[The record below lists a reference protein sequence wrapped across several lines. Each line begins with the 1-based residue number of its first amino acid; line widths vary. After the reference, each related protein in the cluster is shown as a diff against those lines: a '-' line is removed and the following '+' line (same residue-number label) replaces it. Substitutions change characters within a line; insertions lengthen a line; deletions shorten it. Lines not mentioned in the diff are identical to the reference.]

1 MMDKLKHRLLVRLMR
16 FPFLA
21 GFLELRGRHRDI
33 FRIRQANPGC
43 RLDIE
48 NRIVMGGPLNML
60 QLGERTSIGP
70 YNVIFVSGKDASGQP
85 AKLTLGPFSTI
96 GEQNNLRAGGGS
108 IIIGSHCRISQQVSI
123 VSSDHGIRRDSRIA
137 DQGWVS
143 KGDIVIGDDVWI
155 GCGSQVL
162 AGVRIG
168 TGAVIAAGSLVNKDV
183 PEYAVVAG
191 VPAKVVKF
199 RS

>member
-1 MMDKLKHRLLVRLMR
+1 MGRLKHLLLTWLNR
-16 FPFLA
+16 FPFLE
-21 GFLELRGRHRDI
+21 GFIELRAKHRGVVH
-33 FRIRQANPGC
+33 IRMANPGC
-43 RLDIE
+43 RIDLE
-48 NRIVMGGPLNML
+48 NHIVLGGPLNAIML
-60 QLGERTSIGP
+60 GDRTSIGP
-70 YNVIFVSGKDASGQP
+70 YNVIFVSGEDASGQP
-85 AKLTLGPFSTI
+85 ARLTLGPYSTI

-123 VSSDHGIRRDSRIA
+123 VSSDHGIRRESRIA

-143 KGDIVIGDDVWI
+143 KGDIIIGDDVWI

-183 PEYAVVAG
+183 PDYAVVAG
-191 VPAKVVKF
+191 VPARVIKY